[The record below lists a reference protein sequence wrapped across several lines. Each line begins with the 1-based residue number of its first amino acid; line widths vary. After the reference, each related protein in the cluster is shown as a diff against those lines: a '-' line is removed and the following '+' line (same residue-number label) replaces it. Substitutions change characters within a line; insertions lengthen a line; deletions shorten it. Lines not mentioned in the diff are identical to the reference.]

1 VSLVR
6 DSDPWQKRFMTIAHK
21 PCRPLTAPALFRL
34 LSDSALS
41 RAALGACPI
50 PLVIIDAK
58 AKAHPVTFANAAF
71 EAHFGYREA
80 ELIGRNLATLIFR
93 GDQLLVE
100 RLLAEFSS
108 RWEVSAWT
116 KDGELRHVELALRGV
131 RDADGE
137 ISHWVAAASDRD
149 EVEQLRAEVKSLR
162 ELAGASLGVR
172 LEPGSEPARG
182 AQKSRVASRAPDELD
197 ADRHSVF
204 VVHQR

>member
-1 VSLVR
+1 
-6 DSDPWQKRFMTIAHK
+6 MTIAHK

-50 PLVIIDAK
+50 PLAIIDAK
-58 AKAHPVTFANAAF
+58 AKAHPVTYANAAF
-71 EAHFGYREA
+71 QAHFGYGEA
-80 ELIGRNLATLIFR
+80 ELIGRSLAALVFR
-93 GDQLLVE
+93 GDESLVA

-131 RDADGE
+131 RDAEGE

-149 EVEQLRAEVKSLR
+149 EVERLRAEVKSLR

-172 LEPGSEPARG
+172 LEPGSQPARG
-182 AQKSRVASRAPDELD
+182 AQQSRGAARSPDELD
-197 ADRHSVF
+197 ADRHSAF
-204 VVHQR
+204 VLHQR